1 MLRTT
6 KLFFKTL
13 KEVPSD
19 ADAASHK
26 LMLRTSMIHKLAS
39 GIYTFMPLGYRVLT
53 KIMAIVREEMN
64 RIGAQE
70 ILMPAMQPEELWD
83 ETGRRESMK
92 DILIEIEDRN
102 ERQFFLGP
110 THEEVVTDLV
120 RHFVKSYRQL
130 PVILYQI
137 QTKFRD
143 EPRPRFGII
152 RAREFIMKDAYS
164 FERSDEELEASYIK
178 MYEAYHRIF
187 TRCGLNFKAVE
198 ALTGA
203 IGGSVS
209 HEFMVLA
216 DTGED
221 GILTC
226 DSCSYAANL
235 EKAEG
240 VCAENGS
247 LSSEEEKNVEKVL
260 TPNQKT
266 VEDVCRFMQV
276 EPQKLVKTLLYH
288 ADEGVV
294 AALVRGDQELN
305 VEKLKSVLGCASLD
319 MAGKETIEKLTGASV
334 GFSGPV
340 GLKNHSNKNSIKIVA
355 DEQIKDMKNFV
366 TGANENNAHFKNVNL
381 KDFSV
386 DMFVNVRLAREGDGC
401 ARCKKGKLVFHRG
414 IEVGHIFKLGTKYS
428 NAMNAVFLDEKGEEK
443 PVIMGCYGIGITR
456 IAAAVIEQ
464 CHDKDGIIWPDG
476 VAPFRALVI
485 PVGNAEAQVKLAEEL
500 YGKLQ
505 AAGVDALMDDRNER
519 AGVKFKDADLLGIP
533 VHCIVGEKSAQSGKI
548 EVKTR
553 RTGERALLDMADVI
567 KLFQ

>member
-1 MLRTT
+1 MKLT

-13 KEVPSD
+13 KENPVD
-19 ADAASHK
+19 ADAASHR
-26 LMLRTSMIHKLAS
+26 LMIRASMMKKLAS
-39 GIYTFMPLGYRVLT
+39 GIYVFMPLGWRVIR
-53 KIMAIVREEMN
+53 KIMNIVREEME
-64 RIGAQE
+64 RVGAQE
-70 ILMPAMQPEELWD
+70 IRMPALQPKELWQ
-83 ETGRRESMK
+83 ETGRDEAMN
-92 DILIEIEDRN
+92 DILMKIQDRN
-102 ERQFFLGP
+102 ERQFYLGP

-130 PVILYQI
+130 PVTLYQI

-164 FERSDEELEASYIK
+164 FERSEEELEASYIK

-187 TRCGLNFKAVE
+187 SRCGLNFKAVE

-221 GILTC
+221 GIL
-226 DSCSYAANL
+226 SCENCHYAANL

-240 VCAENGS
+240 MDENGVPHA
-247 LSSEEEKNVEKVL
+247 EEAGNTMEKVH

-266 VEDVCRFMQV
+266 VENVCKYLQV
-276 EPQKLVKTLLYH
+276 SSENLVKTLIFH
-288 ADEGVV
+288 ADEYVV

-305 VEKLKSVLGCASLD
+305 VEKLKNVLGCASLE
-319 MAGKETIEKLTGASV
+319 MAGKETVEKLTGALV

-340 GLKNHSNKNSIKIVA
+340 GLKNHSNKSVVKIVA
-355 DEQIKDMKNFV
+355 DEQVKNMKNFV
-366 TGANENNAHFKNVNL
+366 TGANESNAHFKNVNL

-386 DMFVNVRLAREGDGC
+386 DTFANIRLAREGDTC
-401 ARCKKGKLVFHRG
+401 VRCKKGLLKFSRG

-428 NAMNAVFLDEKGEEK
+428 KAMRAVYLDDKGEEK
-443 PVIMGCYGIGITR
+443 PIIMGCYGIGITR

-464 CHDKDGIIWPDG
+464 QHDKDGMIWPESI
-476 VAPFRALVI
+476 APFRAVVLL
-485 PVGNAEAQVKLAEEL
+485 VGNSEKQTKIAEEL
-500 YGKLQ
+500 YEMLQ
-505 AAGVDALMDDRNER
+505 AKGVEVLLDDRNER

-533 VHCIVGEKSAQSGKI
+533 YHFIVGEKAVESGKI
-548 EVKTR
+548 EVKKR
-553 RTGERALLDMADVI
+553 STGERSLLEKADVV
-567 KLFQ
+567 KLFT